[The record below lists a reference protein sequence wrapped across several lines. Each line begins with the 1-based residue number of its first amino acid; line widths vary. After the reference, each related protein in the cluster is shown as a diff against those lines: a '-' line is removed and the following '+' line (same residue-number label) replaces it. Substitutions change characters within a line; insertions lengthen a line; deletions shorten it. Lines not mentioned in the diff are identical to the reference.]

1 METSPKTIKLEQ
13 KKLIRCQKLFL
24 IILTSLA

>member
-13 KKLIRCQKLFL
+13 KKLIRSQKLFL
-24 IILTSLA
+24 IILTNLA